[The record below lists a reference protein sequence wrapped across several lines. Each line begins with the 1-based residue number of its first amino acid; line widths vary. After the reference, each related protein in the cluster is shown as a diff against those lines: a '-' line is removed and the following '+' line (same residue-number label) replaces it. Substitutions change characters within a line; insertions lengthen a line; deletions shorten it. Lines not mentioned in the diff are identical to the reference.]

1 MIVAKQTFL
10 FIDGENR
17 FKVKNE
23 EIVVNVPAW
32 VEKTPLYKNAV
43 RDKKIIESGKRDSDI
58 DKALNTKT
66 IAQETQLKE
75 EIEEAKATKKS
86 KKKK

>member
-10 FIDGENR
+10 FIDGDKR

-23 EIVVNVPAW
+23 EIVADVPSW
-32 VEKTPLYKNAV
+32 VEQTPLYKNAV
-43 RDKKIIESGKRDSDI
+43 RDRKIIESGKKDSEI
-58 DKALNTKT
+58 DKALNTRT
-66 IAQETQLKE
+66 IAQETQLNE
-75 EIEEAKATKKS
+75 ELEEVKATKKS

>member
-10 FIDGENR
+10 FVDGDKR

-23 EIVVNVPAW
+23 EIVANVPSW
-32 VEKTPLYKNAV
+32 VEQTPLYKNAV
-43 RDKKIIESGKRDSDI
+43 RDRKIIESGKKDSEI

-66 IAQETQLKE
+66 IAQEIQLNEELEEVKE
-75 EIEEAKATKKS
+75 TKKS

>member
-10 FIDGENR
+10 FIDGDKR

-23 EIVVNVPAW
+23 EIIADVPEW

-43 RDKKIIESGKRDSDI
+43 RDKKIIESGRKDREI
-58 DKALNTKT
+58 DEALKTKT
-66 IAQETQLKE
+66 IAQENQLKE
-75 EIEEAKATKKS
+75 EIEEVKAIKKS
-86 KKKK
+86 KKK

>member
-10 FIDGENR
+10 FIDGDKR

-23 EIVVNVPAW
+23 EIVADVPSW
-32 VEKTPLYKNAV
+32 VEQTPLYKNVV
-43 RDKKIIESGKRDSDI
+43 RDRKIIESGKKDSEI
-58 DKALNTKT
+58 DKALNTRT
-66 IAQETQLKE
+66 IAQETQLNE
-75 EIEEAKATKKS
+75 ELEEVKATKKS